1 MCMYIWT
8 YVNSEMYMMPQLW
21 PMLATK
27 ISYMMNMLQYVYYFY
42 ACIECTYIAAIL
54 HILYSTMN
62 ISCHD
67 SVWTISIIKEVKK
80 AV

>member
-1 MCMYIWT
+1 
-8 YVNSEMYMMPQLW
+8 
-21 PMLATK
+21 MLTTE

-54 HILYSTMN
+54 HILYSMMS
-62 ISCHD
+62 ISCHY
-67 SVWTISIIKEVKK
+67 SIWTISIIMEVKK

>member
-1 MCMYIWT
+1 
-8 YVNSEMYMMPQLW
+8 MMPQLW
-21 PMLATK
+21 PMLPTK

-54 HILYSTMN
+54 HILYPTTS

-67 SVWTISIIKEVKK
+67 SVKAISIIKEVKK

>member
-54 HILYSTMN
+54 HILYSTSTTFHVMTQ
-62 ISCHD
+62 SGP
-67 SVWTISIIKEVKK
+67 S
-80 AV
+80 AL